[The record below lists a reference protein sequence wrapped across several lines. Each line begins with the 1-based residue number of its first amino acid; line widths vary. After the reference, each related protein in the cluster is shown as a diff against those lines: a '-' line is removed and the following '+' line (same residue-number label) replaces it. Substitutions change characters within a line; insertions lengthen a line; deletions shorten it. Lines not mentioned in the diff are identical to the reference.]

1 MSTTEFLIGV
11 NSDGT
16 AFDSMN
22 RKHLRA
28 FIKAALSVWPMRGEV
43 AAQFKEIEKHV
54 NLFSPLRGINRFPGL
69 LEVFSRLKK
78 IFPDA
83 KNLPDLTDLK
93 AYIEAESAYSTNTLR
108 EWMLKHPS
116 FQLSKV
122 LSWSNQA
129 DVLLSE
135 SCEGLEPFPGVKEA
149 LGEASKSARIAVI
162 SSAPKEELIKDW
174 NAGGLIGYADM
185 IMSQE
190 NGSKAQQLRTAMA
203 CCGEEVAVLMIGDT
217 QSDMDAA
224 HEAGALFYP
233 IIPGREEKCWIRFRE
248 EVLPLFLNGEY
259 GEEKEKLYYD
269 EMKQAILEA
278 SNE

>member
-1 MSTTEFLIGV
+1 MDTAKFLIGV

-22 RKHLRA
+22 RKHLTA
-28 FIKAALSVWPMRGEV
+28 FIKAALKVWPMRGEM

-69 LEVFSRLKK
+69 LEVFERLKK

-83 KNLPDLTDLK
+83 KNLPDLTDLR
-93 AYIEAESAYSTNTLR
+93 AYIASETTYSTNTLR
-108 EWMLKHPS
+108 EYMLKHPS

-129 DVLLSE
+129 DVLFSE
-135 SCEGLEPFPGVKEA
+135 SCEGLMPFPGVKEA
-149 LGEASKSARIAVI
+149 LEEAYNSASVAVI
-162 SSAPKEELIKDW
+162 SSAAKEELEKDW
-174 NAGGLIGYADM
+174 VYGGLMPYVSF

-203 CCGEEVAVLMIGDT
+203 CCAENVQAIMIGDGD
-217 QSDMDAA
+217 SDAA
-224 HEAGALFYP
+224 AAREVGARFYP
-233 IIPGREEKCWIRFRE
+233 ILPGKEEESWKRFKE
-248 EVLPLFLNGEY
+248 TVLPAFLKGEY
-259 GEEKEKLYYD
+259 GEAQEQAYYKEFKAL
-269 EMKQAILEA
+269 MQAD
-278 SNE
+278 

>member
-1 MSTTEFLIGV
+1 MDTAKFLIGV

-28 FIKAALSVWPMRGEV
+28 FIKAALNEWPMRGEV

-69 LEVFSRLKK
+69 LEVFERLKK

-83 KNLPDLTDLK
+83 KNLPDLTDLR
-93 AYIEAESAYSTNTLR
+93 AYIASETTYSTKTLR
-108 EWMLKHPS
+108 EYMLKHPS

-129 DVLLSE
+129 DVLFSD
-135 SCEGLEPFPGVKEA
+135 SVEGLMPFSGVKEA
-149 LGEASKSARIAVI
+149 LEEASQSANIAVI
-162 SSAPKEELIKDW
+162 SSAAKEELEKDW
-174 NAGGLIGYADM
+174 VYGGLM
-185 IMSQE
+185 PFVNFMMSQE

-203 CCGEEVAVLMIGDT
+203 CCAQDAQVLMIGDGD
-217 QSDMDAA
+217 SDAAAA
-224 HEAGALFYP
+224 HEVDARFYP
-233 IIPGREEKCWIRFRE
+233 IIPTREVECWKRFRE
-248 EVLPLFLNGEY
+248 EVLPAFLAGKY
-259 GEEKEKLYYD
+259 GEEEEKKYYG
-269 EMKQAILEA
+269 EFMAFLQG
-278 SNE
+278 NGQ